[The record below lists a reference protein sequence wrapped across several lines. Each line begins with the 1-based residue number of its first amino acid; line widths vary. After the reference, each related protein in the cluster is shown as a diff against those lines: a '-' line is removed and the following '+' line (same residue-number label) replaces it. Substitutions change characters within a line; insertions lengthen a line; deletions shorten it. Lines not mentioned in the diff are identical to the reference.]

1 MDEDTDTIK
10 QDMWSYFL
18 GAQLGVIE
26 GVANGMPW
34 SGNERNHLY
43 FGGIPGVQFEDYSGI
58 TGIDDPGDGRAFS
71 LLDYDRDGRVDI
83 ALASP
88 GKPRFRLLRNGIGE
102 RVGADNGYIA
112 LRLVGGNHTSEPSDS
127 WSARDAY
134 GTAVHLDLEQTT
146 VFREHQ
152 PESGFV
158 GQHSSTMILGI
169 GQRDAAK
176 RMEVRWLSGK
186 LQSFDDVPARVLV
199 TVYENPAQSP
209 TGEALVVEPYERD
222 VGSLAHLVDS
232 DDYWKNRFLPTPPL
246 ASTLSINHE
255 GNSLRSEQGLTLI
268 ATMATWCVACVE
280 EMPEFRALRGALS
293 EADLAIVAV
302 PVDGEDTTEMLEAW
316 SAKHQPPY
324 EIVTGFAS
332 SEVDR
337 VNAVTLAELRAEAV
351 PATFVTNR
359 DGNVL
364 MARWGVPTVS
374 DIRRLL
380 WQDRAKRREASSAIV
395 ASRSFVR

>member
-1 MDEDTDTIK
+1 
-10 QDMWSYFL
+10 
-18 GAQLGVIE
+18 
-26 GVANGMPW
+26 
-34 SGNERNHLY
+34 
-43 FGGIPGVQFEDYSGI
+43 
-58 TGIDDPGDGRAFS
+58 
-71 LLDYDRDGRVDI
+71 
-83 ALASP
+83 
-88 GKPRFRLLRNGIGE
+88 
-102 RVGADNGYIA
+102 
-112 LRLVGGNHTSEPSDS
+112 
-127 WSARDAY
+127 
-134 GTAVHLDLEQTT
+134 
-146 VFREHQ
+146 
-152 PESGFV
+152 
-158 GQHSSTMILGI
+158 
-169 GQRDAAK
+169 
-176 RMEVRWLSGK
+176 
-186 LQSFDDVPARVLV
+186 
-199 TVYENPAQSP
+199 
-209 TGEALVVEPYERD
+209 
-222 VGSLAHLVDS
+222 
-232 DDYWKNRFLPTPPL
+232 
-246 ASTLSINHE
+246 
-255 GNSLRSEQGLTLI
+255 
-268 ATMATWCVACVE
+268 MATWCVACVE

-324 EIVTGFAS
+324 EIVTGLAS